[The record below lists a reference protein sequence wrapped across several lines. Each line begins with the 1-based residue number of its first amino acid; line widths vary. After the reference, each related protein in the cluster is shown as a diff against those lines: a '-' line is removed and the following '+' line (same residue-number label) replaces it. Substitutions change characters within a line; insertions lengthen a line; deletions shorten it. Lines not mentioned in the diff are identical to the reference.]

1 MATTCMH
8 LGFRMNLNVMKKVIL
23 AVCGSS
29 LIAIGSAHAANKDEN
44 IEVTPLQQ
52 VDAARVGCNLCPIRS
67 LSKSRFQTRVSLK
80 MATTLW
86 PKRYLPQQKNPTE
99 YLKSLSKEKKFKP
112 ILAEAQA
119 DAKKAGKA
127 KNQEICKELSTY
139 SK

>member
-1 MATTCMH
+1 MVKTCMH

-29 LIAIGSAHAANKDEN
+29 LIAIGSAHATNKDEN

-52 VDAARVGCNLCPIRS
+52 VTQQELAAIYVLSEVCPS
-67 LSKSRFQTRVSLK
+67 LVSDQSQFENGYN
-80 MATTLW
+80 TLA
-86 PKRYLPQQKNPTE
+86 KEYLPQQKNPTE

>member
-8 LGFRMNLNVMKKVIL
+8 LGFIMNLNVMKKVIL

-52 VDAARVGCNLCPIRS
+52 VTQQELAAIYVLSEVCPS
-67 LSKSRFQTRVSLK
+67 LVSDQSQFENGYN
-80 MATTLW
+80 TLA
-86 PKRYLPQQKNPTE
+86 KEYLPQQKNPTE

-119 DAKKAGKA
+119 DAKKAGKT

>member
-1 MATTCMH
+1 MATTCIH
-8 LGFRMNLNVMKKVIL
+8 LGFRMNLNVIKKVIL

-52 VDAARVGCNLCPIRS
+52 VTQQELAAIYVLSEVCPS
-67 LSKSRFQTRVSLK
+67 LVSDQSQCENGYN
-80 MATTLW
+80 TLA
-86 PKRYLPQQKNPTE
+86 KEYLPQQKNPTE

>member
-8 LGFRMNLNVMKKVIL
+8 LGFRMNLNVMKKLIL

-52 VDAARVGCNLCPIRS
+52 VTQQELAAIYVLSEVCPS
-67 LSKSRFQTRVSLK
+67 LVSDQSQFENGYN
-80 MATTLW
+80 TLA
-86 PKRYLPQQKNPTE
+86 KEYLPQQKNPTE

>member
-1 MATTCMH
+1 MH

-23 AVCGSS
+23 VVCGSS
-29 LIAIGSAHAANKDEN
+29 LIAITSAQAANKDEN

-52 VDAARVGCNLCPIRS
+52 VTQQELAAIYVLSEVCPS
-67 LSKSRFQTRVSLK
+67 LVSDQSQFENGYN
-80 MATTLW
+80 TLA
-86 PKRYLPQQKNPTE
+86 KEYLPQQKNPTE

>member
-1 MATTCMH
+1 MK
-8 LGFRMNLNVMKKVIL
+8 LNVLKKL
-23 AVCGSS
+23 AITLSASTLLAMGT
-29 LIAIGSAHAANKDEN
+29 AHAADEN

-52 VDAARVGCNLCPIRS
+52 VTQHELAAIYVLSEVCPDLVS
-67 LSKSRFQTRVSLK
+67 DQTQFENGYNALAK
-80 MATTLW
+80 E
-86 PKRYLPQQKNPTE
+86 YLPQQKNPTE
-99 YLKSLSKEKKFKP
+99 YLKGLSKEKKFKP

>member
-8 LGFRMNLNVMKKVIL
+8 LGFRMNLNVMKKMIL

-52 VDAARVGCNLCPIRS
+52 VTQQELAAIYVLSEVCPS
-67 LSKSRFQTRVSLK
+67 LVSDQSQFENGYN
-80 MATTLW
+80 TLA
-86 PKRYLPQQKNPTE
+86 KEYLPQQKNPTE

>member
-52 VDAARVGCNLCPIRS
+52 VTQQELAAIYVLSEVCPS
-67 LSKSRFQTRVSLK
+67 LISDQSQFENGYN
-80 MATTLW
+80 TLA
-86 PKRYLPQQKNPTE
+86 KEYLPQQKNPTE

>member
-23 AVCGSS
+23 AICGSS

-52 VDAARVGCNLCPIRS
+52 VTQQELAAIYVLSEVCPS
-67 LSKSRFQTRVSLK
+67 LVSDQSQFENGYN
-80 MATTLW
+80 TLA
-86 PKRYLPQQKNPTE
+86 KEYLPQQKNPTE

>member
-52 VDAARVGCNLCPIRS
+52 VTQQELAAIYVLSEVCPS
-67 LSKSRFQTRVSLK
+67 LVSDQSQFENGYN
-80 MATTLW
+80 TLA
-86 PKRYLPQQKNPTE
+86 KEYLPQQKNPTE

-112 ILAEAQA
+112 LLAEAQA

>member
-23 AVCGSS
+23 AVCSSS

-52 VDAARVGCNLCPIRS
+52 VTQQELAAIYVLSEVCPS
-67 LSKSRFQTRVSLK
+67 LVSDQSQFENGYN
-80 MATTLW
+80 TLT
-86 PKRYLPQQKNPTE
+86 KEYLPQQKNPTE

>member
-23 AVCGSS
+23 AIYGSS

-52 VDAARVGCNLCPIRS
+52 VTQQELAAIYVLSEVCPS
-67 LSKSRFQTRVSLK
+67 LVSDQSQFENGYN
-80 MATTLW
+80 TLA
-86 PKRYLPQQKNPTE
+86 KEYLPQQKNPTE
-99 YLKSLSKEKKFKP
+99 YLKKLSKEKKFKP

>member
-23 AVCGSS
+23 AVCGCS

-52 VDAARVGCNLCPIRS
+52 VTQQELAAIYVLSEVCPS
-67 LSKSRFQTRVSLK
+67 LVSDQSQFENGYN
-80 MATTLW
+80 TLA
-86 PKRYLPQQKNPTE
+86 KEYLPQQKNPTE

>member
-52 VDAARVGCNLCPIRS
+52 VTQQELAAIYVLSEVCPS
-67 LSKSRFQTRVSLK
+67 LVSDQSQFENGYN
-80 MATTLW
+80 TLA
-86 PKRYLPQQKNPTE
+86 KEYLPEQKNPTE

>member
-1 MATTCMH
+1 MVKTCMH

-52 VDAARVGCNLCPIRS
+52 VTQQELAAIYVLSEVCPS
-67 LSKSRFQTRVSLK
+67 LVSDQSQFENGYN
-80 MATTLW
+80 TLA
-86 PKRYLPQQKNPTE
+86 KEYLPQQKNPTE

>member
-1 MATTCMH
+1 MH

-29 LIAIGSAHAANKDEN
+29 LIAITSAQAANKDEN

-52 VDAARVGCNLCPIRS
+52 VTQQELAAIYVLSEVCPS
-67 LSKSRFQTRVSLK
+67 LVSDQSQFENGYN
-80 MATTLW
+80 TLA
-86 PKRYLPQQKNPTE
+86 KEYLPQQKNPTE
-99 YLKSLSKEKKFKP
+99 YLKSLSKEKKFKS

>member
-52 VDAARVGCNLCPIRS
+52 VTQQELAAIYVLSEVCPS
-67 LSKSRFQTRVSLK
+67 LVSDQSQFENGYN
-80 MATTLW
+80 TLA
-86 PKRYLPQQKNPTE
+86 KEYLPQQKNPTE
-99 YLKSLSKEKKFKP
+99 YLKSLSKERKFKP

>member
-52 VDAARVGCNLCPIRS
+52 VTQQELAAIYVLSEVCPS
-67 LSKSRFQTRVSLK
+67 LVSDQSQFENGYN
-80 MATTLW
+80 TLA
-86 PKRYLPQQKNPTE
+86 KEYLQQQKNPTE

>member
-44 IEVTPLQQ
+44 IEVTLLQQ
-52 VDAARVGCNLCPIRS
+52 VTQQELAAIYVLSEVCPS
-67 LSKSRFQTRVSLK
+67 LVSDQSQFENGYN
-80 MATTLW
+80 TLA
-86 PKRYLPQQKNPTE
+86 KEYLPQQKNPTE

>member
-52 VDAARVGCNLCPIRS
+52 VTQQELAAIYVLSEICPS
-67 LSKSRFQTRVSLK
+67 LVSDQSQFENGYN
-80 MATTLW
+80 TLA
-86 PKRYLPQQKNPTE
+86 KEYLPQQKNPTE

>member
-1 MATTCMH
+1 MATTYMH

-29 LIAIGSAHAANKDEN
+29 LIAIGTAHAANKDEN

-52 VDAARVGCNLCPIRS
+52 VTQQELAAIYVLSEVCPS
-67 LSKSRFQTRVSLK
+67 LVSDQSQFENGYN
-80 MATTLW
+80 TLA
-86 PKRYLPQQKNPTE
+86 KEYLPQQKNPTE

>member
-23 AVCGSS
+23 AIYGSS

-52 VDAARVGCNLCPIRS
+52 VTQQELAAIYVLSEVCPS
-67 LSKSRFQTRVSLK
+67 LVSDQSQFENGYN
-80 MATTLW
+80 TLA
-86 PKRYLPQQKNPTE
+86 KEYLPQQKNPTE

>member
-1 MATTCMH
+1 MVKTCMH

-29 LIAIGSAHAANKDEN
+29 LIAISSAHAANKDEN

-52 VDAARVGCNLCPIRS
+52 VTQQELAAIYVLSEVCPS
-67 LSKSRFQTRVSLK
+67 LVLDQSQFENGYNSLAK
-80 MATTLW
+80 E
-86 PKRYLPQQKNPTE
+86 YLPQQKNPTE
-99 YLKSLSKEKKFKP
+99 YLKNLSKEKKFKP

>member
-23 AVCGSS
+23 AVCGTS

-52 VDAARVGCNLCPIRS
+52 VTQQELAAIYVLSEVCPS
-67 LSKSRFQTRVSLK
+67 LVSDQSQFENGYN
-80 MATTLW
+80 TLA
-86 PKRYLPQQKNPTE
+86 KEYLPQQKNPTE

>member
-29 LIAIGSAHAANKDEN
+29 LISIGSAHAANKDEN

-52 VDAARVGCNLCPIRS
+52 VTQQELAAIYVLSEVCPS
-67 LSKSRFQTRVSLK
+67 LVSDQSQFENGYN
-80 MATTLW
+80 TLA
-86 PKRYLPQQKNPTE
+86 KEYLPQQKNPTE

>member
-8 LGFRMNLNVMKKVIL
+8 LGFRMNLNVIKKVIL

-52 VDAARVGCNLCPIRS
+52 VTQQELAAIYVLSEVCPS
-67 LSKSRFQTRVSLK
+67 LVSDQSQFENGYN
-80 MATTLW
+80 TLA
-86 PKRYLPQQKNPTE
+86 KEYLPQQKNPTE

>member
-1 MATTCMH
+1 MVKTCMH

-29 LIAIGSAHAANKDEN
+29 LIAISSAHAANKDEN

-52 VDAARVGCNLCPIRS
+52 VTQQELAAIYVLSEVCPS
-67 LSKSRFQTRVSLK
+67 LVSDQSQFENGYN
-80 MATTLW
+80 TLA
-86 PKRYLPQQKNPTE
+86 KEYLPQQKNPTE

>member
-1 MATTCMH
+1 MVKTCMH

-29 LIAIGSAHAANKDEN
+29 LIAISSAHAANKEEN

-52 VDAARVGCNLCPIRS
+52 VTQQELAAIYVLSEVCPS
-67 LSKSRFQTRVSLK
+67 LVSDQSQFENGYNSLAK
-80 MATTLW
+80 E
-86 PKRYLPQQKNPTE
+86 YLPQQKNPTE

>member
-1 MATTCMH
+1 MATICMH

-52 VDAARVGCNLCPIRS
+52 VTQQELAAIYVLSEVCPS
-67 LSKSRFQTRVSLK
+67 LVSDQTQFENGYN
-80 MATTLW
+80 TLA
-86 PKRYLPQQKNPTE
+86 KEYLPQQKNPTE

-119 DAKKAGKA
+119 DAKKAGKV

>member
-52 VDAARVGCNLCPIRS
+52 VTQQELAAIYVLSEVCPS
-67 LSKSRFQTRVSLK
+67 LVSDQSQFENGYN
-80 MATTLW
+80 TLA
-86 PKRYLPQQKNPTE
+86 KEYLPQQKNPTE

-127 KNQEICKELSTY
+127 KNQEICTELSTY

>member
-44 IEVTPLQQ
+44 IEVTPLQKVTQ
-52 VDAARVGCNLCPIRS
+52 QELAAIYVLSEVCPS
-67 LSKSRFQTRVSLK
+67 LVSDQSQFENGYN
-80 MATTLW
+80 TLA
-86 PKRYLPQQKNPTE
+86 KEYLPQQKNPTE

>member
-52 VDAARVGCNLCPIRS
+52 VTQQELAAIYVLSEVCPS
-67 LSKSRFQTRVSLK
+67 LVSDQSQFENGYNALAK
-80 MATTLW
+80 E
-86 PKRYLPQQKNPTE
+86 YLPQQKNPTE
-99 YLKSLSKEKKFKP
+99 YLKSLSKEKKIQAYFSRSSIRCEKSRQSKKP
-112 ILAEAQA
+112 RNL
-119 DAKKAGKA
+119 
-127 KNQEICKELSTY
+127 
-139 SK
+139 